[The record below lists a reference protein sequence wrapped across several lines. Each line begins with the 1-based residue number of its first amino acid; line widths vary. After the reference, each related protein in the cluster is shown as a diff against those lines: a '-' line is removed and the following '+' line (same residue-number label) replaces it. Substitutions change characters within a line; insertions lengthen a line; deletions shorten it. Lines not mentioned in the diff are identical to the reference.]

1 MLLRRQEHAGI
12 TAATGRNLP
21 IAHGAPTCVGPRSK
35 EPSMTITRRV
45 TVHEGPGGRFES
57 MAVFDDAAGAPRP
70 GVLLFPNVL
79 GAKEADFAY
88 AERVAALGLAV
99 LVADM
104 FGQGKRTTRA
114 DPDMG
119 RYMAELNDDRALLR
133 DKIGRAHV

>member
-79 GAKEADFAY
+79 GAKEAAFAY

-99 LVADM
+99 LVE
-104 FGQGKRTTRA
+104 T
-114 DPDMG
+114 
-119 RYMAELNDDRALLR
+119 
-133 DKIGRAHV
+133 GRAHVCTPVTNSHIVCRLLLEKKNTPDIY

>member
-1 MLLRRQEHAGI
+1 
-12 TAATGRNLP
+12 
-21 IAHGAPTCVGPRSK
+21 
-35 EPSMTITRRV
+35 MTITRRV

-99 LVADM
+99 LAAEM
-104 FGQGKRTTRA
+104 FGQGKRTTRD
-114 DPDMG
+114 DPASSEEG
-119 RYMAELNDDRALLR
+119 RVGKACGSTGGSRCAP
-133 DKIGRAHV
+133 AH